1 MVCLRE
7 EIEPLDTIHSILPP
21 SLIPQ
26 NVPDISSLGMGIT
39 GNVDDSL
46 WGKIQKLVQEHLV
59 AALPR
64 RIDDERGL
72 RAGEI
77 DFCENGLRVAFDES
91 CVLDVVRFGVIACG
105 GNTVLVDVD
114 ANNFLETLAACDG
127 EETAAAVCVD
137 KVFGSCSFD
146 GGIGV
151 ANGFDD
157 GEVEVITDV
166 VGEL

>member
-7 EIEPLDTIHSILPP
+7 KIEPLDTIHFILHP

-39 GNVDDSL
+39 RNIDDPL
-46 WGKIQKLVQEHLV
+46 WGKIQKLVQKCLI

-77 DFCENGLRVAFDES
+77 DFCENGLRFAYNEG
-91 CVLDVVRFGVIACG
+91 CVLDVVHCGVIACG
-105 GNTVLVDVD
+105 GNTVLVDVNAD
-114 ANNFLETLAACDG
+114 SFLETLAACDG
-127 EETAAAVCVD
+127 EETAAAVGVD

-146 GGIGV
+146 GGAGV
-151 ANGFDD
+151 ATRFDD